1 MPQASRFR
9 RNQFVAS
16 SRQGSTLVMSA
27 TSSSLRPSVWRNSR
41 AACSANGKQ
50 TCSPVT
56 GAVTILR
63 LSLRLLLIS
72 CTRAFVGVGSRGG
85 KIALGDG
92 NECFDLF
99 AHGGLVPLDR

>member
-16 SRQGSTLVMSA
+16 SREGSTLVISA

-50 TCSPVT
+50 TCSAVT

-72 CTRAFVGVGSRGG
+72 CTRAFVGVDSCGG
-85 KIALGDG
+85 KIALGGG
-92 NECFDLF
+92 NEGFHLF
-99 AHGGLVPLDR
+99 GHGWVIAL